1 MGSYLV
7 LIRGKP
13 LTRRERLRRVVIL
26 SASFARNVAYFRAG
40 QSRTGSQARVPS
52 SSHSGFWRQVS
63 SNFLDIAVLE
73 WCKLLGDDRDK
84 HFWRNVVTDSTAF
97 EAGLLANLRM
107 KESDFAD
114 FAKKM
119 RRYRDKFVAHLDSDA
134 TMDIPRLDAALAAN
148 SFYHGH
154 IVTVEA
160 AAGDLFG
167 LADTS
172 EKFVQGYE
180 QCLTEAKEAYGQA
193 AAGAN
198 R

>member
-40 QSRTGSQARVPS
+40 QSPTGSEARVPS
-52 SSHSGFWRQVS
+52 CSHSGFWSQVS

-84 HFWRNVVTDSTAF
+84 HFWRNVVADPAAF
-97 EAGLLANLRM
+97 EANLLVNLRM

-119 RRYRDKFVAHLDSDA
+119 RGTGISSSHISTPTRRWTFHGSTLRS
-134 TMDIPRLDAALAAN
+134 AAN
-148 SFYHGH
+148 SFYHWH

-160 AAGDLFG
+160 AAGDLVG
-167 LADTS
+167 LS
-172 EKFVQGYE
+172 
-180 QCLTEAKEAYGQA
+180 
-193 AAGAN
+193 
-198 R
+198 